1 MLQLKDIKKYY
12 KVGET
17 TTKALDGVSV
27 AFRQKEFVAIL
38 GPSGSDRK
46 SVV

>member
-27 AFRQKEFVAIL
+27 AFRKKNSLLSWDQVAQVK
-38 GPSGSDRK
+38 RRC
-46 SVV
+46 

>member
-17 TTKALDGVSV
+17 TTKALMVCLS
-27 AFRQKEFVAIL
+27 L
-38 GPSGSDRK
+38 SDK
-46 SVV
+46 KNS

>member
-27 AFRQKEFVAIL
+27 V
-38 GPSGSDRK
+38 SDK
-46 SVV
+46 KNS

>member
-27 AFRQKEFVAIL
+27 AFRQKRIR
-38 GPSGSDRK
+38 SDFR
-46 SVV
+46 S

>member
-17 TTKALDGVSV
+17 TTKALDGVLSTFFKKNWLLSWDQV
-27 AFRQKEFVAIL
+27 AKVKR
-38 GPSGSDRK
+38 RC
-46 SVV
+46 

>member
-1 MLQLKDIKKYY
+1 MLQLKKEIKKYY

-27 AFRQKEFVAIL
+27 AFRKKEL
-38 GPSGSDRK
+38 
-46 SVV
+46 

>member
-27 AFRQKEFVAIL
+27 AFRKKNLLPFLVQ
-38 GPSGSDRK
+38 
-46 SVV
+46 VVQEKQRC

>member
-1 MLQLKDIKKYY
+1 MLQLKEIKKYY

-27 AFRQKEFVAIL
+27 AFRKKNL
-38 GPSGSDRK
+38 
-46 SVV
+46 